1 MVKILHTQKVTCHM
15 CIQKMCSKPTAS
27 WRNLAS
33 CCCTSQVSSWPG
45 PSYPQ
50 NKSCSL
56 FPAAFYFKKSSEKR
70 NKLCASVKLFEEGKL
85 LPATLFLGSRR
96 EPFMLGQGVSVPSEE
111 LRGGCS
117 YRSSLS
123 ILNSP
128 PTLFPEEGSWGQPIR
143 HDKLNWHYG
152 NSQQIINYT
161 SLAY

>member
-1 MVKILHTQKVTCHM
+1 MINILHTQSCTHM
-15 CIQKMCSKPTAS
+15 YVQKMCSKPTAS

-33 CCCTSQVSSWPG
+33 CCWTSQVSSWPG

-56 FPAAFYFKKSSEKR
+56 FPAAFYFKNSWEKR
-70 NKLCASVKLFEEGKL
+70 NKLCGSVKLCEEGKL
-85 LPATLFLGSRR
+85 LPATLLLDSRR
-96 EPFMLGQGVSVPSEE
+96 EPFVLGQGVSLSLEE

-117 YRSSLS
+117 YRNNLS
-123 ILNSP
+123 VLSPP
-128 PTLFPEEGSWGQPIR
+128 PTLFPEEGSWGQAIR

-152 NSQQIINYT
+152 NSQQIINYV

>member
-1 MVKILHTQKVTCHM
+1 MINILHTQSCTHM
-15 CIQKMCSKPTAS
+15 YIQKMCSKPTAS

-33 CCCTSQVSSWPG
+33 CCWTSQVSSWPG

-56 FPAAFYFKKSSEKR
+56 FPSAFYFKNSWEKR
-70 NKLCASVKLFEEGKL
+70 NKLCGSVKLCEEGKL
-85 LPATLFLGSRR
+85 LPAALLDSRR
-96 EPFMLGQGVSVPSEE
+96 EPFVLGQGVSLSLEE

-117 YRSSLS
+117 YRNNLS
-123 ILNSP
+123 VLSPP
-128 PTLFPEEGSWGQPIR
+128 PTLFPEEGSWGQAIR

-152 NSQQIINYT
+152 NSQQIINYV